1 MKQKIIIVYTKKNIF
16 IYIKKKHFQTHPG
29 LRYNHKNVKF
39 CMQIFFRKKFIKF
52 SYGSIYQKSNLLNM
66 SR

>member
-1 MKQKIIIVYTKKNIF
+1 MKQKIIIVYTKKKHF
-16 IYIKKKHFQTHPG
+16 HLYKKKHFQTHPG

-52 SYGSIYQKSNLLNM
+52 SYGSIPKK
-66 SR
+66 